1 MSADW
6 QPIATAVRTDD
17 ENQAMIMLRQDGRRF
32 IGEWDAAAGHWQ
44 GLIALDGVERE
55 RYFQEFPGRLYG
67 VTEWAPLDR
76 DDDDVRLALVEY
88 LCRWKTDETVKRV
101 VAEIKPT
108 WEAMWTEGNE
118 PIGHTLAE
126 LAWKPFALKNV
137 TDGR

>member
-6 QPIATAVRTDD
+6 QPIATAARTDD
-17 ENQAMIMLRQDGRRF
+17 ENQPMVMLRQDGRRF
-32 IGEWDAAAGHWQ
+32 IGEWDPSAGHWQ

-67 VTEWAPLDR
+67 VTDWAPLDR
-76 DDDDVRLALVEY
+76 DDDDVLLALVDY
-88 LCRWKTDETVKRV
+88 LCRWKSDETVKRV
-101 VAEIKPT
+101 VAEVKPA
-108 WEAMWTEGNE
+108 WEAMWLEGGE